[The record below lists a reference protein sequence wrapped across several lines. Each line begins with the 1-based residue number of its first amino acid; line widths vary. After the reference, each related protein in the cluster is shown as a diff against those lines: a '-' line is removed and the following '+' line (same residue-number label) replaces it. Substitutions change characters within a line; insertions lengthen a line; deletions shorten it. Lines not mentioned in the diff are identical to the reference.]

1 MTHWGEISCH
11 AEKASES
18 SLLLEPSERIRR
30 LVTRVGIDF
39 DRSAAAYHEAGH
51 AVVGFWYGWVIEP
64 RGVEID
70 FPTNDAVFACSAFA
84 YTIEAR
90 AVVAMAGWLA
100 ELKWH
105 RQGSTSHDAELIQIL
120 DGHDW
125 VKYRLK
131 PTTSS
136 RSSEHLSETP
146 IPRRSNLR
154 TFSRSLRI

>member
-70 FPTNDAVFACSAFA
+70 TPTNDAVS
-84 YTIEAR
+84 
-90 AVVAMAGWLA
+90 LA
-100 ELKWH
+100 APSRTRSKRVLWSPW
-105 RQGSTSHDAELIQIL
+105 QVGSPS
-120 DGHDW
+120 
-125 VKYRLK
+125 
-131 PTTSS
+131 
-136 RSSEHLSETP
+136 
-146 IPRRSNLR
+146 
-154 TFSRSLRI
+154 